1 MISLNG
7 KNGTANIR
15 TSVFDN
21 DTISQVIG
29 ILNSPISKG
38 SKVEIMPD
46 YHAGADCVVGTT
58 MTLTEKVCPNIV
70 GVDIGCGMLV
80 ANLCKVDIDFPK
92 FGCCCT

>member
-38 SKVEIMPD
+38 SKVEIMPWFSSYIHYSF
-46 YHAGADCVVGTT
+46 YHPFYLPQTAAAFD
-58 MTLTEKVCPNIV
+58 LTSS
-70 GVDIGCGMLV
+70 
-80 ANLCKVDIDFPK
+80 
-92 FGCCCT
+92 

>member
-29 ILNSPISKG
+29 ILNSPISKR
-38 SKVEIMPD
+38 K
-46 YHAGADCVVGTT
+46 
-58 MTLTEKVCPNIV
+58 
-70 GVDIGCGMLV
+70 
-80 ANLCKVDIDFPK
+80 
-92 FGCCCT
+92 

>member
-46 YHAGADCVVGTT
+46 CHAGAGCVVGTT
-58 MTLTEKVCPNIV
+58 R
-70 GVDIGCGMLV
+70 
-80 ANLCKVDIDFPK
+80 
-92 FGCCCT
+92 